1 MKKTTCALL
10 TAFLIVGLISILGVS
25 ATAEAAEETAVVRIG
40 DQDFTL
46 VNRTGVEI
54 YAVYVSPNNE
64 DDWGEDV
71 LGRDTLAN
79 GESVEIEFSPKEK
92 AKFWDIRVEDKDGG
106 YIEWDRFNL
115 LEISKIT
122 LFYKNGKATA
132 TVN

>member
-1 MKKTTCALL
+1 MKKTISTIL
-10 TAFLIVGLISILGVS
+10 TLVLTIGLISIPAS
-25 ATAEAAEETAVVRIG
+25 PAKADFAAKTAVIRIG

-71 LGRDTLAN
+71 LGRDTLGN
-79 GESVEIEFSPKEK
+79 GESVDIEFSPKEK

-106 YIEWDRFNL
+106 FIEWDKFNL

-132 TVN
+132 TVD